1 MRDLVTGRFIRP
13 REVPPGEVPPREV
26 PPGEVPSRN
35 QNGIIAGEPVEN

>member
-13 REVPPGEVPPREV
+13 REVPPAEVPPGEV